1 MKLWASERAFE
12 RRVADEVLYRGV
24 GLTSKERVKT
34 WDACLMQY
42 LLSILEERNNIDICV
57 IIARIV
63 NKNSSKKR
71 RL

>member
-42 LLSILEERNNIDICV
+42 LLSILGNNIDICV